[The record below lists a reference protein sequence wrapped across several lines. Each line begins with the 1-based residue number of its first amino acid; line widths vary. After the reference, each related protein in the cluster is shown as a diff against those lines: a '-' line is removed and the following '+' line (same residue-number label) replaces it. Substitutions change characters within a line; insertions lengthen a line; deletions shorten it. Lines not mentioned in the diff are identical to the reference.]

1 MVAPAL
7 SDELFL
13 NWEGYEEQL
22 GEAEFHWA
30 QRERQ
35 LDSPEY
41 RLPQLREREE
51 RLVASEDMLV
61 LGGAPVASRLL
72 VPALGS
78 ETPAR
83 IAAATHALLMGRAPG
98 VEEALLKALEGE
110 AEGVLPA
117 MASAMQRADARTLP
131 SGLLRLL
138 ATSSTALQAT
148 VLEVLGAHG
157 AVPLETAV
165 SLLEHEDSR
174 LVATALRVLAQAAK
188 PPPPSRQ
195 VLERLLA
202 ASEPEVRDTA
212 LEWGLVTGH
221 RAAWAACAALL
232 STPNAR
238 LPRLLWALGADEKEV
253 LKLVAL
259 LDTADVRPDA
269 LWALGFSGW
278 KVAMEACVP
287 WMSDEVGALA
297 GEAFSAMT
305 GLRLEGPYTSQ
316 RTEDAAT
323 VLDENPEADVRR
335 RMEELLP
342 LPHSQAVADWW
353 RENHA
358 RFGAGQRYLKGSPWA
373 AHSLLNVLE
382 SAPLRRRHALALDA
396 TLRSRGAVRIPTRGW
411 VHQQVAALRAARA
424 LGPRALSRSFTE
436 GLS

>member
-1 MVAPAL
+1 MAAPAL

-13 NWEGYEEQL
+13 NWESYEEQL

-51 RLVASEDMLV
+51 RLLASEDMLV
-61 LGGAPVASRLL
+61 LGGAPVAWRLL
-72 VPALGS
+72 VPALES

-83 IAAATHALLMGRAPG
+83 IAAATHALLLGREPG
-98 VEEALLKALEGE
+98 IEETLLKAMEGE
-110 AEGVLPA
+110 TEGVLPA
-117 MASAMQRADARTLP
+117 MASAMQRADAQVLP
-131 SGLLRLL
+131 SGLSRLL
-138 ATSSTALQAT
+138 TAPSTALQAT

-157 AVPLETAV
+157 AVPVEAV
-165 SLLEHEDSR
+165 LSLLEHEDSR
-174 LVATALRVLAQAAK
+174 LVATALRVLVQAMK

-195 VLERLLA
+195 VLEQLLA
-202 ASEPEVRDTA
+202 ASEPEVRDGA
-212 LEWGLVTGH
+212 LEWGLVTGQ

-232 STPNAR
+232 CTPDAR

-253 LKLVAL
+253 LRLVAL
-259 LDTADVRPDA
+259 LDNADIRPDA

-278 KVAMEACVP
+278 KVAMEACLP
-287 WMSDEVGALA
+287 WMSDEAAALA

-305 GLRLEGPYTSQ
+305 GLRLEGRYTSS
-316 RTEDAAT
+316 RIEDAAT

-335 RMEELLP
+335 GMEELLP
-342 LPHSQAVADWW
+342 LPHVQAVTDWW

-358 RFGAGQRYLKGSPWA
+358 RFSAGQRYLQGSPWA
-373 AHSLLNVLE
+373 ANTLLDALE
-382 SAPLRRRHALALDA
+382 ATPLRRRHALALDA

-424 LGPRALSRSFTE
+424 LGPRALARPFTE